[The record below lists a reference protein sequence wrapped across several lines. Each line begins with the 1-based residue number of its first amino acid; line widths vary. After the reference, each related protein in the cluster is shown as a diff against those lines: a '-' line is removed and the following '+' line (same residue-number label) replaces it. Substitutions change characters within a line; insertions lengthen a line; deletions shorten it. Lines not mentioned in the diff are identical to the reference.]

1 MLVEIFGSDGKDSY
15 NVIGYY
21 EYKIIIKLMILI
33 DVNDIVVVVVSGVI
47 MDGLQLC
54 GIVGGDIVV
63 GLLCEVCND
72 SNVKVVVLCVDSL
85 GGSVFVF
92 EVICNE
98 IEVLK
103 VVGKFVVVLM
113 LSFVVFGGYWI
124 LMSVDK
130 IVV

>member
-1 MLVEIFGSDGKDSY
+1 M
-15 NVIGYY
+15 
-21 EYKIIIKLMILI
+21 
-33 DVNDIVVVVVSGVI
+33 
-47 MDGLQLC
+47 
-54 GIVGGDIVV
+54 GGDIVV